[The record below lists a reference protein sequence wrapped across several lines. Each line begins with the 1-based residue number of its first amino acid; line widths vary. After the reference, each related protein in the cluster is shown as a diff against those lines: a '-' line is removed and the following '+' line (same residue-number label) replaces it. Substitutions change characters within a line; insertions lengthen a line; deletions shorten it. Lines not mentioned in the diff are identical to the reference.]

1 MLVFFLIVFVIIQVL
16 ILDVLKRCLNQ
27 LFDSI
32 DSRKSHI
39 DSKESRRSTLVNH
52 IAPSKMMLDKKS
64 LIKKGKMSF
73 KVKQQK
79 TSNAL
84 LIF

>member
-1 MLVFFLIVFVIIQVL
+1 MLVFFLVVLVIIQVL

-39 DSKESRRSTLVNH
+39 DSKESMRSTLVNH

-64 LIKKGKMSF
+64 SIKKGKMSF